1 MSSPDRGMREKRDDP
16 MNEDMEVAV
25 NHVPHMQAPDLLV
38 RHCLALAALD
48 RDRPHARERLEEE
61 LGPEL
66 TRQLLE
72 SLVATER

>member
-1 MSSPDRGMREKRDDP
+1 MSSPDRGMRGQSDDP

-25 NHVPHMQAPDLLV
+25 NHISQMETPELLV

>member
-1 MSSPDRGMREKRDDP
+1 MIGVSDRP

-25 NHVPHMQAPDLLV
+25 NQITQMETPDLLL
-38 RHCLALAALD
+38 RHCLVLAALD
-48 RDRPHARERLEEE
+48 RDRPSARERLEEE

-66 TRQLLE
+66 TGQLLQ